1 MRPPLS
7 ASKTLPLLRP
17 TSTHSLSL
25 NPSHGQPP
33 LGFPP
38 PWISLFQ
45 TWRANV
51 AFWDRLLSLSVVFA
65 GPAHAVACASA
76 PSLWPSD
83 NPWSL
88 HAPVCLCH
96 HPGVSATVSV
106 LPSACVLCHDCHPC
120 HSSPA
125 PFPRGPC
132 PGWAALLVRSL
143 PSLWGRLKL
152 MAAST
157 EHLLHLS
164 RGPPSCL
171 LLPRSSAAQV
181 RMHHG
186 KEPESLAPWC
196 RVQIPAPPL
205 VRPRTSHALA
215 PCLCLLTHS
224 EAGAED
230 GPALSTPCPRQHEA
244 IPGRVCAPF
253 GTQLTPLQPLYLL
266 VRFAHQPLLAPW
278 SPNGSGRVRGR
289 VSSQP
294 LRCLLC
300 FILHSVVCSAD
311 PSRAPPL
318 RRSPSGGKD
327 GHKPPSTRQLSLR
340 SFLLHFRF

>member
-1 MRPPLS
+1 MWPPLS
-7 ASKTLPLLRP
+7 SPKTFPLLHP
-17 TSTHSLSL
+17 TSTHSPSLS
-25 NPSHGQPP
+25 PDQGQPP
-33 LGFPP
+33 LGFLP

-45 TWRANV
+45 TRRANV
-51 AFWDRLLSLSVVFA
+51 AFWDRLRSLSVVFA
-65 GPAHAVACASA
+65 GPAHAVACANA

-83 NPWSL
+83 SPSSP
-88 HAPVCLCH
+88 HAPVYLRH
-96 HPGVSATVSV
+96 HLGVSAAVSV
-106 LPSACVLCHDCHPC
+106 LPSACVLCHECHPC

-125 PFPRGPC
+125 PFRRGPR
-132 PGWAALLVRSL
+132 PNWAALLVRAL
-143 PSLWGRLKL
+143 PSLRGRPKL

-181 RMHHG
+181 GVHHG
-186 KEPESLAPWC
+186 KEPQSLAPWC

-205 VRPRTSHALA
+205 VRPWTSHALA

-230 GPALSTPCPRQHEA
+230 GPALSTPCARQHEA
-244 IPGRVCAPF
+244 IPGRVCTPF
-253 GTQLTPLQPLYLL
+253 GTQLTPLQPLHRL
-266 VRFAHQPLLAPW
+266 VCFAHQALPAPW
-278 SPNGSGRVRGR
+278 NPNGSGQVSGR

-300 FILHSVVCSAD
+300 FILHSVVHSAD

-327 GHKPPSTRQLSLR
+327 SHKPPSTRQHSLR